1 MHNFIEPHNI
11 GSGTCTSISSLN
23 MWIIL
28 LLSFL
33 QQSMSSH
40 KIIQWSNISQSLSS
54 IKSLIPSFG
63 VHSMSRSN
71 QQNYCVAQN
80 LVITYQPISGC
91 CMINGE
97 RTQSTS
103 LIWLGDQQAD
113 IPPSK
118 MMCCPVVMALLS
130 LSKNK
135 TVFTTSSSS
144 EK

>member
-1 MHNFIEPHNI
+1 MYQYIIIKHVNHSFSVFSSTINVFTQDHTMIKYITVTVINQKFDPFIRSTFHV
-11 GSGTCTSISSLN
+11 
-23 MWIIL
+23 
-28 LLSFL
+28 
-33 QQSMSSH
+33 Q
-40 KIIQWSNISQSLSS
+40 
-54 IKSLIPSFG
+54 
-63 VHSMSRSN
+63 SRSN
-71 QQNYCVAQN
+71 LQNYCVAQN
-80 LVITYQPISGC
+80 LVIMYQPISGC

-103 LIWLGDQQAD
+103 LIWLGSQQAD

-118 MMCCPVVMALLS
+118 MMCCPVVMELLS

>member
-1 MHNFIEPHNI
+1 MYQYINIKHVNHSFTVFSSTINVFTQDHTMIKYITVTVINQKFDPFIRSTFHV
-11 GSGTCTSISSLN
+11 
-23 MWIIL
+23 
-28 LLSFL
+28 
-33 QQSMSSH
+33 Q
-40 KIIQWSNISQSLSS
+40 
-54 IKSLIPSFG
+54 
-63 VHSMSRSN
+63 SRSN
-71 QQNYCVAQN
+71 LQNYCVAQN
-80 LVITYQPISGC
+80 LVIMYQPISGC

-118 MMCCPVVMALLS
+118 MMCCPVVMELLS

>member
-1 MHNFIEPHNI
+1 MYQYIIIKHVNNSFTVFSSTINVFTQDHTMIKYITVTVINQKFDPFIRSTFHV
-11 GSGTCTSISSLN
+11 
-23 MWIIL
+23 
-28 LLSFL
+28 
-33 QQSMSSH
+33 Q
-40 KIIQWSNISQSLSS
+40 
-54 IKSLIPSFG
+54 
-63 VHSMSRSN
+63 SRSN

-103 LIWLGDQQAD
+103 LIWLGSQQAD